1 MRPMAGF
8 FITGVAGF
16 LGSHFAAELLGAGHE
31 VWGMDNLAPTYPRG
45 KKLANL
51 EWLRTMSGNPARF
64 HFLEADLR
72 EPATWSPTLNQNPI
86 QGVIHLAALAGV
98 APSLKNPREV
108 LAVNVDGTLS
118 LLEALRNVRIRRL
131 VFASSSSVYGKD
143 SPLPLQESAA
153 ADHPLSPY
161 AASKR
166 MGEMLCHTYA
176 NLYGFKI
183 ACLRFFTVYGPR
195 QRSDL
200 ALYRFARAMM
210 AGVPLTLY
218 GDGSTT
224 RDYTYIEDA
233 VNGMRAALVWLEK
246 ASGPCCGTFN
256 ISGGRAVSLDQVV
269 ELLEKNLDRPAKKK
283 YADLPVWD
291 VPRTQ
296 ADLVHSTRE
305 LNYHPR
311 VNFSEGMAR
320 FCRWL
325 VQEESGQ
332 PWFEIPSEGKARG

>member
-1 MRPMAGF
+1 MAGY

-16 LGSHFAAELLGAGHE
+16 LGAHLAADLLAAGHE
-31 VWGMDNLAPTYPRG
+31 VWGLDNLVPTYPRE

-51 EWLRTMSGNPARF
+51 EWLRAAAGSPSRF
-64 HFLEADLR
+64 HFLAADLR
-72 EPATWSPTLNQNPI
+72 EPATWSPTLMQNSI
-86 QGVIHLAALAGV
+86 QGVVHLAALAGV

-108 LAVNVDGTLS
+108 LTVNVDGTLS
-118 LLEALRNVRIRRL
+118 LLEALEDAGIPRL

-143 SPLPLQESAA
+143 SSLPLQESAA

-166 MGEMLCHTYA
+166 MGELLCHTYA

-210 AGVPLTLY
+210 AGVPLTYY

-233 VNGMRAALVWLEK
+233 VAGMRAALDWLDK
-246 ASGPCCGTFN
+246 VSTPCCGTFN
-256 ISGGRAVSLDQVV
+256 ISGGREVSLEQVV

-296 ADLVHSTRE
+296 ADLDHSSRE

-311 VNFSEGMAR
+311 VDFTEGMAR

-325 VQEESGQ
+325 VQEESGR
-332 PWFEIPSEGKARG
+332 PWFEDPREDNGRG